1 MIDLYCRYNLDE
13 IPVKFNFKSINFSF
27 MIDSISQSSKF
38 NVTDPISIIDIQ
50 NRTQIRLPKIGN
62 CYYRMTDHLKVHDKL
77 SIIEEMK
84 DNIGFMSRVFDII
97 NLLILNINPK
107 TVDISDI
114 TEEGVINLNDSSNI
128 DLLILWSMTEVIPK
142 DKLIITIF

>member
-1 MIDLYCRYNLDE
+1 
-13 IPVKFNFKSINFSF
+13 
-27 MIDSISQSSKF
+27 
-38 NVTDPISIIDIQ
+38 
-50 NRTQIRLPKIGN
+50 
-62 CYYRMTDHLKVHDKL
+62 
-77 SIIEEMK
+77 MK